1 MSIHPEAETGSDSE
15 QERII
20 AADSQSSPEDTT
32 EYEHIDTKSNTED
45 TTTETV
51 GASEYARVGAD
62 ANRRIVG
69 EGENSRSDTSRCT
82 SVIGIRSRAYLFAS
96 AHTTCISVARPHGML

>member
-20 AADSQSSPEDTT
+20 AADSPSSPEETT
-32 EYEHIDTKSNTED
+32 EYEHIDTKSSPED

-51 GASEYARVGAD
+51 GTSEYARVGAD
-62 ANRRIVG
+62 ADRRIVG
-69 EGENSRSDTSRCT
+69 EGENSRSDEGDTSRCV
-82 SVIGIRSRAYLFAS
+82 SVTGIRSRA
-96 AHTTCISVARPHGML
+96 